1 MNAIQ
6 TFWATP
12 GTPAEQTHGGWL
24 DPRFHFMSW
33 ALSASLLNEHFDR
46 TVLHTDLA
54 GRNVLIDLLELP
66 YDEVYLTQE
75 GLGALYPKDWWVMRK
90 ISSYAHAEGPFVH
103 VDGDAF
109 LWNGLPDPVRNRPVI
124 AQNSQ
129 SGFQCYRIAAG
140 QLQEAGIPLPAFMG
154 DEPGRFEAVNMGVT
168 GGTDDAFFKQYVHET
183 KAYYDRHL
191 AGRTFAPGTSG
202 FLNTLLE
209 ECFFRHYAEHR
220 GRTVTDWIPAGFGQG
235 YGSLANCM
243 DDSFG
248 LTHLIGTNKKDIY
261 FCKQVEFQLRRRF
274 PKAFRKVAGLVE
286 GFSKKSRS
294 TFNFPQTDPFTE
306 SNVAASHIEP
316 GLTVTLANCAATRER
331 FAGEDDAGFSKI
343 ISFESDKHQL
353 FLDLARNA
361 KRMDEHQQERLSQL
375 DELLQQPVHERLGD
389 LICSEESIPLMR
401 FTYPSKTTPYY
412 LATAY
417 DFSFG
422 YKHITHRALDN
433 LAVFI
438 LLSASEPVCVGS
450 IANLVVAKSSKE
462 VDEAENARILH
473 RIDLKIKELVF
484 LGLLAYVP
492 LAEMADAMAN
502 EKAAGF

>member
-6 TFWATP
+6 TFWTTP

-33 ALSASLLNEHFDR
+33 ALSASLLNEHFGR
-46 TVLHTDLA
+46 TVLHTDLT
-54 GRNVLIDLLELP
+54 GRNMLIDLLELP
-66 YDEVYLTQE
+66 YDEVHLTQE
-75 GLGALYPKDWWVMRK
+75 GLGTLYPKDWWVMRK
-90 ISSYAHAEGPFVH
+90 ICSYAHAEGPFVH

-109 LWNGLPDPVRNRPVI
+109 LWNGLPDHVRNKPVI

-140 QLQEAGIPLPAFMG
+140 QLQEAGIALPAFMG
-154 DEPGRFEAVNMGVT
+154 EEHGRFEAVNMGVT
-168 GGTDDAFFKQYVHET
+168 GGTDEVFFKEYVRET
-183 KAYYDRHL
+183 KAYYDRYL
-191 AGRTFAPGTSG
+191 AGRTFGPGTSG

-209 ECFFRHYAEHR
+209 ECFFRHYAEYR
-220 GRTVTDWIPAGFGQG
+220 GQTVTDWIPTSFGQG

-243 DDSFG
+243 DDSYG

-274 PKAFRKVAGLVE
+274 PKVFRKVAGLVD
-286 GFSKKSRS
+286 GFSKKSRN
-294 TFNFPQTDPFTE
+294 TFNFPQADPFTE
-306 SNVAASHIEP
+306 SNVVASHIQP
-316 GLTVTLANCAATRER
+316 GLTVTLANCEAVGER
-331 FAGEDDAGFSKI
+331 FGEGNDAGFSKI
-343 ISFESDKHQL
+343 IGFESAKHLL
-353 FLDLARNA
+353 FLDLIRNA
-361 KRMDEHQQERLSQL
+361 KRMDEHQHERLSQL
-375 DELLQQPVHERLGD
+375 AALLQQPVSERLGD

-401 FTYPSKTTPYY
+401 FTYPSKTAPYY
-412 LATAY
+412 LATTY

-422 YKHITHRALDN
+422 YKHITHRPLDN

-438 LLSASEPVCVGS
+438 LLSASEPVSVGS
-450 IANLVVAKSSKE
+450 IADLVAAKSSKE
-462 VDEAENARILH
+462 VDEAENARLL
-473 RIDLKIKELVF
+473 RRVDLKIKELVF

-492 LAEMADAMAN
+492 LAEMADAIAH